1 MLQKKDGKDKVQNLS
16 DGKDKVQNFL
26 DGKNKGQNLL
36 AKSFAWK
43 R

>member
-16 DGKDKVQNFL
+16 DGKEKVQNFL

>member
-36 AKSFAWK
+36 VKSFAWK